1 MATAKVET
9 VWARDEHVYEKMKTW
24 TMRGIWKVVG
34 IRRWAL
40 VRIVDGDSGNVY
52 YELRDSYQELVP

>member
-9 VWARDEHVYEKMKTW
+9 MWARDEHVYEKMNV
-24 TMRGIWKVVG
+24 MGGVWKVVG
-34 IRRWAL
+34 IRRYAL